1 VTSPDGIARAR
12 LLLRCIEKRP
22 ARGTIQ
28 ERVLLEALKFEDLLS
43 LLRTQVLVAS
53 NRADQETI
61 EKLMRNFANRVMPD
75 LQREADEKAERVKKE
90 FEELAGKSF
99 RVVPAAGVENESR
112 MIERAQGGLFSRL
125 KRKR

>member
-1 VTSPDGIARAR
+1 M
-12 LLLRCIEKRP
+12 
-22 ARGTIQ
+22 
-28 ERVLLEALKFEDLLS
+28 EALKFEDLLS